1 MQIIDFLTFVIFNR
15 LFLFSSTAL
24 TKLEIIQNSH
34 NHLLELTNQDWQGF
48 SDKSLLE
55 SEIPTQ
61 ITISRNNI
69 VQYQWDREVT
79 AKQKLAER
87 QLDNYTNRSE
97 TLLQAAKV
105 SFEQRTVNAFI
116 ARLSNL
122 NSLQEEL
129 SKGASH
135 YANRTIDIC
144 SSFEMSEQQKQQFI
158 TTIQATINRTARV
171 NFTVSQEF
179 DYGIELRDRGYKI
192 FGNLYYHITELE
204 TQA

>member
-15 LFLFSSTAL
+15 LFLSSSAAL

-79 AKQKLAER
+79 AKQKLADY
-87 QLDNYTNRSE
+87 QSTNYTNRSE

-135 YANRTIDIC
+135 CANRTIDIC

-204 TQA
+204 T